1 MASPEHELRV
11 YDQLCQSYRAID
23 DFRAKLLGLLPL
35 ATGAGIWTFL
45 DKFEEVQPISPEGK
59 SILIASAVFGAL
71 ITLGLFAYEIYGI
84 KKCGAL
90 ITAGRL
96 TENLALQIEN
106 GQFKS
111 RPQSVA
117 HIVNE
122 PFAAGIVYPA
132 VLAAWCYIALAFSWP
147 AGNPCIPL
155 VVFTVGLVGTLAYD
169 LNLRKEGDRKVKEA
183 EQKARATAAPPAN
196 YVGNP
201 T

>member
-1 MASPEHELRV
+1 MPNSEHELRV

-45 DKFEEVQPISPEGK
+45 DKYERLQHLSTGGK
-59 SILIASAVFGAL
+59 SVLIATAVFGAL
-71 ITLGLFAYEIYGI
+71 ITLGLLAYEIYGI

-96 TENLALQIEN
+96 TENLSLQIEN

-132 VLAAWCYIALAFSWP
+132 VLAAWCYIALAFSWSG
-147 AGNPCIPL
+147 ANPWIPL
-155 VVFTVGLVGTLAYD
+155 LVFAGGLVGTLVYD
-169 LNLRKEGDRKVKEA
+169 QMLQKEA
-183 EQKARATAAPPAN
+183 DWEIEKAERKAQAADAPSVDLA
-196 YVGNP
+196 GHP